1 MLLFIPFVGE
11 RVADDSSIHLHLG
24 RGIRGTAVAQLRVLE
39 AFGVSPV
46 AEMVYLAMLE
56 HPADGVSALAA
67 QVGVSETAVKESLD
81 ELAMISLLKPSAEDP
96 SVLRP
101 VAPEIGLEALLARQ
115 QAELLHRQAQL
126 EESRAGLAVVIAE
139 QASRRPAGPK
149 TDAEEFLGIDAIRDQ
164 LEQLAHKTQYEVLT
178 FAPGGAQSAQALQ
191 ASKPLDE
198 QLLGRAVN
206 IRTIYLDSVR
216 NDPPTVSYAR
226 WLTAL
231 GGQVRTVPVLPL
243 RLIVVDRSVAVV
255 PLDPNVTRAGIT
267 LLRSPGAVTAMHA
280 LFEQVWENATPL
292 GVAQPRVR
300 QNLTRQDAAL
310 LRLLSQGDTDEVVA
324 RKLGVSVRTVRRM
337 ASELMAELGA
347 RSRFQAGV
355 RASERGWLDPGIDL
369 SGGG

>member
-1 MLLFIPFVGE
+1 
-11 RVADDSSIHLHLG
+11 
-24 RGIRGTAVAQLRVLE
+24 
-39 AFGVSPV
+39 
-46 AEMVYLAMLE
+46 
-56 HPADGVSALAA
+56 
-67 QVGVSETAVKESLD
+67 
-81 ELAMISLLKPSAEDP
+81 
-96 SVLRP
+96 
-101 VAPEIGLEALLARQ
+101 
-115 QAELLHRQAQL
+115 
-126 EESRAGLAVVIAE
+126 
-139 QASRRPAGPK
+139 
-149 TDAEEFLGIDAIRDQ
+149 

-255 PLDPNVTRAGIT
+255 PLDPNVTSAGIT
-267 LLRSPGAVTAMHA
+267 LLRSPGAVAAMHA

-369 SGGG
+369 SSGG